1 MMDGWMDRQMERQTD
16 RQTYE
21 EIETDVLPNGFF
33 KKNYNY
39 KINIEFFGEKNIYYY
54 LLELNER

>member
-21 EIETDVLPNGFF
+21 EIETDVLPSGFF

>member
-1 MMDGWMDRQMERQTD
+1 MDGWIDRWKDRQTD
-16 RQTYE
+16 RHE